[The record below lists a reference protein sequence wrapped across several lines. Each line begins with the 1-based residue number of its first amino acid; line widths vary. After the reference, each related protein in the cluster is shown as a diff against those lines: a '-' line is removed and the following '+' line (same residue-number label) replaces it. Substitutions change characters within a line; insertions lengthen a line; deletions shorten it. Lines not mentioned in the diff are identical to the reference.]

1 MHLKQSSVA
10 ISLINRALS
19 LFLAFVAGVASIT
32 VLLGAAVALSS
43 SAPVPVLC
51 TCPST
56 AIAAI

>member
-1 MHLKQSSVA
+1 MHLKQSSAA
-10 ISLINRALS
+10 ISLTTRALS

-32 VLLGAAVALSS
+32 VLLAAAVTLSS

-56 AIAAI
+56 AIVAI